1 MRRSYTL
8 KSGEVINCYYK
19 KYAGCI
25 IILDEDDNEKEVIDL
40 PYGDTK
46 ATFEYHGETICIDD
60 YDFMTV
66 RELLAKCREKAI
78 ENGDDPSD
86 MGALRENDLLTTLLK
101 DTENFGIVDEVE
113 CYNTII
119 PGLGIAFKGTGS
131 AKFKV
136 LTVPFEHNYKKED
149 WNYKVEFKPANPD
162 IAKVTGRETYYLSDI
177 VSHIRRGYAQLV
189 DIRDFQEEAKRLDN
203 IALNTEAR
211 IGVL

>member
-1 MRRSYTL
+1 MFGCCFHFNPTHYKSGKFNHTLNKIL
-8 KSGEVINCYYK
+8 KSN
-19 KYAGCI
+19 I
-25 IILDEDDNEKEVIDL
+25 IKIGKIFI
-40 PYGDTK
+40 
-46 ATFEYHGETICIDD
+46 TFLVPH
-60 YDFMTV
+60 
-66 RELLAKCREKAI
+66 
-78 ENGDDPSD
+78 
-86 MGALRENDLLTTLLK
+86 
-101 DTENFGIVDEVE
+101 NFFI

-136 LTVPFEHNYKKED
+136 LTVPVEYNYKRED

-162 IAKVTGRETYYLSDI
+162 IAKVTGREAYYLSDI
-177 VSHIRRGYAQLV
+177 VSHIRRGYARLV